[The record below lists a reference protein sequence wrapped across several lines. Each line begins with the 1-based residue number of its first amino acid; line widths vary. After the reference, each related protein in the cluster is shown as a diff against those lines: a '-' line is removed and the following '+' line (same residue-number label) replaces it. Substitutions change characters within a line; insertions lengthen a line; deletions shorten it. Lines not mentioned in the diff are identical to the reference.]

1 MMHRNRSILSI
12 VLLCVMSLQS
22 HAGGKILATPG
33 VSQLEGAGGGG
44 IVPWAQLAGY
54 ATEDEIAASGFCSRV
69 KVDDFSLNAC
79 GAQANF
85 YDRLEVSYAQQS
97 FYVNPLD
104 TYLKQSIAGAKL
116 RLYGDVVYSS
126 LPQISLGIQAKKL
139 DTSDIAFALGA
150 EKDSGTDVYLAM
162 SKLHLGVVDGYNWL
176 WNMTARRTEANQM
189 GLLGFGGSGN
199 RPSLQFEA
207 STALLVDRH
216 LAIGFE
222 FRQKPDNLNIGESHW
237 RDIFVAWFPNKHF
250 STTVAYV
257 DLGNI
262 AGINN
267 QTGWYW
273 SLMGNF

>member
-1 MMHRNRSILSI
+1 MLSI
-12 VLLCVMSLQS
+12 VLLFVTSL
-22 HAGGKILATPG
+22 HGYAGGKILATPG

-69 KVDDFSLNAC
+69 KVDEFSLNAC
-79 GAQANF
+79 GIQANF

-104 TYLKQSIAGAKL
+104 THLKQAIAGAKV
-116 RLYGDVVYSS
+116 RLYGDVVYSDF
-126 LPQISLGIQAKKL
+126 PQVSLGIQAKKL
-139 DTSDIAFALGA
+139 DTPDIAFALGA

-162 SKLHLGVVDGYNWL
+162 SKLHLGVVEGYNWL
-176 WNMTARRTEANQM
+176 WNITARSTEANQM
-189 GLLGFGGSGN
+189 GLLGFGGPGN
-199 RPSLQFEA
+199 SRSVQLEA

-216 LAIGFE
+216 VAIGVE

-250 STTVAYV
+250 STTLAYV

-267 QTGWYW
+267 QTGWYL
-273 SLMGNF
+273 SLMGSF

>member
-1 MMHRNRSILSI
+1 MKHRYNSIWGI
-12 VLLCVMSLQS
+12 VLLSVFSLHC

-33 VSQLEGAGGGG
+33 VSQIEGSAGGGL
-44 IVPWAQLAGY
+44 VPWAQLAGY

-85 YDRLEVSYAQQS
+85 YDRVEVSYAQQS

-104 TYLKQSIAGAKL
+104 THLKQAILGAKV
-116 RLYGDVVYSS
+116 RLYGDVVYSD
-126 LPQISLGIQAKKL
+126 LPQVSVGIQSKKL
-139 DTSDIAFALGA
+139 DTSAIAFALGA
-150 EKDSGTDVYLAM
+150 EKDHGTDVYLAM

-176 WNMTARRTEANQM
+176 WNITARSTDANQM
-189 GLLGFGGSGN
+189 GLLGFGGPDSS
-199 RPSLQFEA
+199 RTIQLEA
-207 STALLVDRH
+207 STALLLDRH

-237 RDIFVAWFPNKHF
+237 RDIFIAWFPNKHF

-267 QTGWYW
+267 QTGWYL
-273 SLMGNF
+273 SLMGYF